1 MQSRFMFINNPGQAS
16 QSVSFLNLVNATGAP
31 AGSSDDA
38 IFLNCGSG
46 DFYVADTGANT
57 IYAITASGLIPNT
70 SLYADVGNAFDS
82 VNTSTGVVTPI
93 FTGVSPHGMDFV
105 VASSPMSRSA
115 VFAG

>member
-1 MQSRFMFINNPGQAS
+1 MQRAHRPVPRTTQYFPTAAQG
-16 QSVSFLNLVNATGAP
+16 T
-31 AGSSDDA
+31 
-38 IFLNCGSG
+38 
-46 DFYVADTGANT
+46 FYVADTGANT

-115 VFAG
+115 VVDG